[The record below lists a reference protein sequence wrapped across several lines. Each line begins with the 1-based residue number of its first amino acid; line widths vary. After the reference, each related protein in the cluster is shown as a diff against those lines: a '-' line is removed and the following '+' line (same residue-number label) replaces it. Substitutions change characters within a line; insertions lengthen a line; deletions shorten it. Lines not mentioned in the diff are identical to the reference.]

1 MRQLKG
7 VLLAMI
13 SSSTFGLIPLFALP
27 AMQEGVGLDS
37 VLFYRFAISA
47 VVVGAYLLLR
57 RVDLRITLK
66 EFGTMF
72 LLGGAYASTSLFLTA
87 SYLYIPS
94 GVATTIHFLYPV
106 LVTAI
111 MIAFFKDKISLS
123 VIIATVLA
131 ILGVYLLSSGEGEGV
146 MSWKGLFMVLSTV
159 VTYAIY
165 IVGVNKSCIQHMGG
179 LKMTFYM
186 LFCCTII
193 FGANILLKGQGL
205 DMMPNAN
212 AVVHIFL
219 LSLIPT
225 LVSDLT
231 LILAISA
238 RGVNHGRY
246 YGMYGTLDGS
256 KYGSFVFGRTF
267 RVGADTGSCYRAGS
281 RVHRDPIQS
290 SGTFFYETFD
300 PGIYKNK
307 KIKLKI
313 RVMVNLIRITEP
325 TDIRL
330 QKLIPLYK
338 EAFPEEERRN
348 IKQLERLIREKT
360 EMHFNAI
367 ETGWCFG
374 RFCLSTG
381 ICGFLLP

>member
-27 AMQEGVGLDS
+27 AMKEGVGLDS

-47 VVVGAYLLLR
+47 VVVGVYLLLR
-57 RVDLRITLK
+57 RTDLRVTLK

-87 SYLYIPS
+87 S

-111 MIAFFKDKISLS
+111 MIVFFKDKISLS

-131 ILGVYLLSSGEGEGV
+131 IGGVYLLSSGEGQGRI
-146 MSWKGLFMVLSTV
+146 SLKGLFMVLSTV

-165 IVGVNKSCIQHMGG
+165 IVGVNKSCIRHMEG

-193 FGANILLKGQGL
+193 FGVNILVKGQGL
-205 DMMPNAN
+205 DMMPSAN

-231 LILAISA
+231 LILAIQHVGSTTA
-238 RGVNHGRY
+238 AILGCMEPLTAVSMGVLFLEERFGIGQILGVVIVLVAVFIVILSSQPGHFSMKR
-246 YGMYGTLDGS
+246 LIP
-256 KYGSFVFGRTF
+256 SF
-267 RVGADTGSCYRAGS
+267 
-281 RVHRDPIQS
+281 I
-290 SGTFFYETFD
+290 
-300 PGIYKNK
+300 
-307 KIKLKI
+307 KI
-313 RVMVNLIRITEP
+313 RR
-325 TDIRL
+325 
-330 QKLIPLYK
+330 
-338 EAFPEEERRN
+338 
-348 IKQLERLIREKT
+348 
-360 EMHFNAI
+360 
-367 ETGWCFG
+367 
-374 RFCLSTG
+374 
-381 ICGFLLP
+381 

>member
-72 LLGGAYASTSLFLTA
+72 LLGGACASTSLFLTA

-146 MSWKGLFMVLSTV
+146 TSLKGLFMVLSTV

-165 IVGVNKSCIQHMGG
+165 IVGVNKSCIQHMDG

-212 AVVHIFL
+212 AVVYIFL

-231 LILAISA
+231 LILAIQHVGSTTA
-238 RGVNHGRY
+238 AIMGCMEPLTAVSMGVLFLGERF
-246 YGMYGTLDGS
+246 GLGQVLGVAIVLVA
-256 KYGSFVFGRTF
+256 VFI
-267 RVGADTGSCYRAGS
+267 V
-281 RVHRDPIQS
+281 ILS
-290 SGTFFYETFD
+290 SH
-300 PGIYKNK
+300 PGHFSMKRLIPAF
-307 KIKLKI
+307 IKI
-313 RVMVNLIRITEP
+313 R
-325 TDIRL
+325 
-330 QKLIPLYK
+330 K
-338 EAFPEEERRN
+338 
-348 IKQLERLIREKT
+348 
-360 EMHFNAI
+360 
-367 ETGWCFG
+367 
-374 RFCLSTG
+374 
-381 ICGFLLP
+381 

>member
-1 MRQLKG
+1 MMYRLKG
-7 VLLAMI
+7 LIYGVI
-13 SSSTFGLIPLFALP
+13 SSATFGLIPLFALP
-27 AMQEGVGLDS
+27 AIRNGIGVDS
-37 VLFYRFAISA
+37 VMFYRFGISA
-47 VVVGAYLLLR
+47 LVLGLWLVIR
-57 RVDLRITLK
+57 RYDLRISGRELFTLAGLGI
-66 EFGTMF
+66 FYAMTA
-72 LLGGAYASTSLFLTA
+72 LLLTT

-94 GVATTIHFLYPV
+94 GIATTIHFLYPV

-146 MSWKGLFMVLSTV
+146 TSLKGLFMVLSTV

-165 IVGVNKSCIQHMGG
+165 IVGVNKSCIQHMDG

-231 LILAISA
+231 LILAIQHVGSTTA
-238 RGVNHGRY
+238 AIMGCMEPLTAVSMGVLFLGERF
-246 YGMYGTLDGS
+246 GLGQILGVVIVLVA
-256 KYGSFVFGRTF
+256 VFI
-267 RVGADTGSCYRAGS
+267 V
-281 RVHRDPIQS
+281 ILS
-290 SGTFFYETFD
+290 SH
-300 PGIYKNK
+300 PGHFSMKRLIPAFM
-307 KIKLKI
+307 KI
-313 RVMVNLIRITEP
+313 R
-325 TDIRL
+325 
-330 QKLIPLYK
+330 K
-338 EAFPEEERRN
+338 
-348 IKQLERLIREKT
+348 
-360 EMHFNAI
+360 
-367 ETGWCFG
+367 
-374 RFCLSTG
+374 
-381 ICGFLLP
+381 